1 MRTGDAFK
9 EFPISIGL
17 VPDSEQRGV
26 RLPVPNPAGEAV
38 ECGEALGYERFDR
51 LSRPGR
57 VRGAGSELLPTEAV
71 RRIGKSEPCRQGVCV
86 RRHVVERQA
95 GWRQACR
102 RQACPSLEGT
112 GARGSSGQSRPRLS
126 PASGG
131 LCRPACADL
140 SVPTWEVGVPLP
152 ARCRARGGARRE
164 VHHHGTGK
172 YAASRPPPAGCADQR
187 SAFQAVPALFPDR
200 CCAVSL
206 RFAQRCRCEHRRSL
220 APLPPYRRRW
230 R

>member
-1 MRTGDAFK
+1 MAAVMSAAGMSFTKGN
-9 EFPISIGL
+9 
-17 VPDSEQRGV
+17 RGERAIRAIQTPPFA
-26 RLPVPNPAGEAV
+26 RLRRPVPT
-38 ECGEALGYERFDR
+38 C
-51 LSRPGR
+51 LS
-57 VRGAGSELLPTEAV
+57 
-71 RRIGKSEPCRQGVCV
+71 
-86 RRHVVERQA
+86 
-95 GWRQACR
+95 
-102 RQACPSLEGT
+102 
-112 GARGSSGQSRPRLS
+112 
-126 PASGG
+126 
-131 LCRPACADL
+131 RPACADL
-140 SVPTWEVGVPLP
+140 PVPTCLCRPGDRRSLARALPCPRRHAPRRAPSRNWEVRRRPPPAACADLPVPTWEVGVPLP